1 MRRAPEEPVDEVPAT
16 LADQRLRRESRV
28 RRHSEYRVIQ
38 ARGRRVHSAHYVW
51 IVMPRPPA
59 ALGVSPA
66 PNDPR
71 APITAA
77 PAASSEPRAWIIA
90 APCAP
95 GEPRLGITITKKTAQ
110 RAVDRNRVKRVVRAV
125 FRKERALFPPGCD
138 VVVIGKSGAEKLG
151 YADVLAELR
160 GVARKLAAAG
170 GGAARGADGR
180 AGEGGQRSSD
190 APRRNA

>member
-16 LADQRLRRESRV
+16 LVDQRLRRESRV

-59 ALGVSPA
+59 ALGVSRA
-66 PNDPR
+66 TSDPR

-77 PAASSEPRAWIIA
+77 PAGSS
-90 APCAP
+90 
-95 GEPRLGITITKKTAQ
+95 EPRLGITITKKTAQ

-125 FRKERALFPPGCD
+125 FRKERALFPLGCD

-170 GGAARGADGR
+170 GAAARGADGR
-180 AGEGGQRSSD
+180 AGAGAQRSSD